1 MWLTGMPPYASMMG
15 HGGVPQEIQ
24 QLQLL
29 RQQQLAQ
36 QQLAVVQQQQA
47 HAQQMYKM
55 WLAQHGPSE
64 ARARSE
70 LESTA
75 ATLSSMGAG
84 RGQGSSGA
92 AGGAAA
98 AASAQPRGVGRF
110 HGAAFPGAAA
120 SLAAGG
126 VGGPM
131 PLQFAAMLQHMG
143 APAALAAPAS
153 GDFRFGAH
161 RPGSPTHAAASG
173 HGNTGLRLASTG
185 AETFRKR
192 KRASQACLRCRRRKQ
207 RCSGSSPC
215 DLCERAGVACE
226 FTVGTDRRRR
236 RRTAS
241 AGGAEDH
248 TEGEKTSGYTSA
260 NDRSD
265 VSGDEGDD
273 VAAATLGNAVDN
285 FVLPVVDHALL
296 PRSVMDTNPASAHIP
311 EGSTPGVAALCAA
324 TRATVLAR
332 DRSTAA
338 STASFRAARKHM
350 TRVLASDKGR
360 DVGVEAAVF
369 AAAQLVSY
377 AVDVLRDP
385 VLAAGFATAAVA
397 LLERLPG
404 RATPLALFVVAY
416 AAQRSPAGAA
426 ALPESLRDKP
436 CAVVGRVVGRCV
448 VSLISAMST
457 SSPPDSLF
465 DWLTEVGDDDD
476 AVLEVVEAQ
485 VGLARALAQYNI
497 PTMSLLHAALAV
509 RAWRGGDGTTAK
521 RHADKALRIS
531 WALIDAPSAITSLPL
546 AAFGSACASVIDKSR
561 GASPRTDSQKTM
573 LSTIR
578 RHVQA
583 TALKYKRAHHIDSLL
598 GMLLGRAAPSTSARA
613 GWSQSHSPLDDVQS
627 PPSDDPDAACDADD
641 AEEEEEKN
649 LHHIVQ
655 RAAAGHAP
663 GGANTMASQP
673 LPSRAIDSGAA
684 SASGYASA
692 PASSRGQSP
701 Y

>member
-1 MWLTGMPPYASMMG
+1 MCRALQSVVLT
-15 HGGVPQEIQ
+15 VVF
-24 QLQLL
+24 LL
-29 RQQQLAQ
+29 RVL
-36 QQLAVVQQQQA
+36 
-47 HAQQMYKM
+47 
-55 WLAQHGPSE
+55 G
-64 ARARSE
+64 
-70 LESTA
+70 
-75 ATLSSMGAG
+75 
-84 RGQGSSGA
+84 
-92 AGGAAA
+92 
-98 AASAQPRGVGRF
+98 
-110 HGAAFPGAAA
+110 
-120 SLAAGG
+120 
-126 VGGPM
+126 
-131 PLQFAAMLQHMG
+131 
-143 APAALAAPAS
+143 
-153 GDFRFGAH
+153 
-161 RPGSPTHAAASG
+161 
-173 HGNTGLRLASTG
+173 
-185 AETFRKR
+185 
-192 KRASQACLRCRRRKQ
+192 ACLCVSVQ
-207 RCSGSSPC
+207 
-215 DLCERAGVACE
+215 
-226 FTVGTDRRRR
+226 
-236 RRTAS
+236 
-241 AGGAEDH
+241 
-248 TEGEKTSGYTSA
+248 GEKTSGYTSA

-296 PRSVMDTNPASAHIP
+296 PRSVMVTNPASAHMP

-338 STASFRAARKHM
+338 STAAFRAARKHM
-350 TRVLASDKGR
+350 TRVLASDKAR

-385 VLAAGFATAAVA
+385 VLAAGFATVAVA

-404 RATPLALFVVAY
+404 RATPLAQFVVAY

-546 AAFGSACASVIDKSR
+546 AALGSACASVIDKSR

-583 TALKYKRAHHIDSLL
+583 TALV
-598 GMLLGRAAPSTSARA
+598 SARV
-613 GWSQSHSPLDDVQS
+613 L
-627 PPSDDPDAACDADD
+627 AACCMPQDAHLCARYPSP
-641 AEEEEEKN
+641 AEIQARPPHRQ
-649 LHHIVQ
+649 LARHAARACCAVLQ
-655 RAAAGHAP
+655 RSCRLVAVPLAVGRRAVAAI
-663 GGANTMASQP
+663 
-673 LPSRAIDSGAA
+673 R
-684 SASGYASA
+684 
-692 PASSRGQSP
+692 
-701 Y
+701 